1 MVITMN
7 NADKGRGENREKRKL
22 GTCESAEPNPH
33 DINLSFA
40 TTHSFVCPQSERTDR
55 THIGGVNKAT
65 SLLSQASLAPTQSRF
80 FIDSHNIKSIIII
93 TESNNN
99 IANIHLWF
107 ATDQITNYTTELRE

>member
-1 MVITMN
+1 MN
-7 NADKGRGENREKRKL
+7 NDDKERGENKEERDL

-40 TTHSFVCPQSERTDR
+40 TTHSSVCPQSGRADK
-55 THIGGVNKAT
+55 THIGGANEAA
-65 SLLSQASLAPTQSRF
+65 SLLSRALLAPKQSRF

-99 IANIHLWF
+99 IANVHLWF
-107 ATDQITNYTTELRE
+107 ATDQITNYTTERRE